1 MEEAIAETQTIPD
14 NLPEVPPPAVATL
27 TSLTLLLQVVNDFDV
42 EEEDVAIQD
51 RDFNLEKIEKR
62 VSSRGYRSGDRRK
75 TRSRSRCRSKVE
87 MLRFGSTR

>member
-14 NLPEVPPPAVATL
+14 NLPEVPPSATL

-62 VSSRGYRSGDRRK
+62 VSSRGYRNGDRK
-75 TRSRSRCRSKVE
+75 MTGSRSRCRNKVE

>member
-1 MEEAIAETQTIPD
+1 M
-14 NLPEVPPPAVATL
+14 
-27 TSLTLLLQVVNDFDV
+27 VNDFDV

-75 TRSRSRCRSKVE
+75 TGAGAEVRWTC
-87 MLRFGSTR
+87 